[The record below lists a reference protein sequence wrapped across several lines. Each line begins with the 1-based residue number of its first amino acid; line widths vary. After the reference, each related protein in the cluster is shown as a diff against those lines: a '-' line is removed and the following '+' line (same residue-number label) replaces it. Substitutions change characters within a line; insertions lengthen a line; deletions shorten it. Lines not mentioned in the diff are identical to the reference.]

1 MKLAIVVTRLA
12 KRDLEELVVHIG
24 EDNPGAAVEVVNR
37 ILDRIEMLG
46 EQPGIGRP
54 GRRAGTRELVV
65 EGTRYIVAYRED
77 ATRGEIQ
84 VLRVLHAARLWPR
97 RI

>member
-12 KRDLEELVVHIG
+12 KRDLEELVVYIG

-46 EQPGIGRP
+46 DQPGIGRP

>member
-12 KRDLEELVVHIG
+12 KRDLEELVVYIG

-46 EQPGIGRP
+46 DQPGIGRP

-77 ATRGEIQ
+77 ATRSQIQ

>member
-12 KRDLEELVVHIG
+12 KRDLEELVVYIG
-24 EDNPGAAVEVVNR
+24 EDNPGASVEVVNR

-77 ATRGEIQ
+77 ATRGQIQ